1 MKSLFGN
8 ELLKEFMELFNSVKE
23 RIWICSPYVGSL
35 KFISKVSHG
44 KIFDKNIESRFITD
58 IKELSALNIEF
69 FELLK
74 ETGKLRTL
82 NGVHAK
88 MYIVDNK
95 CLITSA
101 NLTETAFLKRYEV
114 GILLSEKESKNM
126 IEIFKS
132 FWEQSIEVK
141 QLNIPDI
148 TNKSLNNLPDENF
161 GFNLPKLWNVS
172 TRKEFPQI
180 WLKPIGV
187 TEYPITEERKFSNR
201 RDELHFA
208 VNPKAIKV
216 NDILIAYGIGA
227 KRILTVYKVKTL
239 GKKFKDEDI
248 TEDWMKRWSFY
259 LEGKNLTRS
268 FGKKWM
274 KRNLYASDLVREY
287 LENNPDG
294 FITANK
300 SKGLGALKYKKDKIK
315 LDSNFAGF
323 ILNKIN
329 E

>member
-8 ELLKEFMELFNSVKE
+8 ELLKESMGLLNSVKE

-35 KFISKVSHG
+35 KFILEVSNG
-44 KIFDKNIESRFITD
+44 KILDKNIESRFITD
-58 IKELSALNIEF
+58 IKELSNLNIDF

-74 ETGKLRTL
+74 ETGELRTL

-88 MYIVDNK
+88 IYIVDNK

-101 NLTETAFLKRYEV
+101 NLTETAFAKRYEV
-114 GILLSEKESKNM
+114 GILLNEQESKDT
-126 IEIFKS
+126 IEIFEAFWKKS
-132 FWEQSIEVK
+132 IKVK
-141 QLNIPDI
+141 NLKAPYKTNTTPSQL
-148 TNKSLNNLPDENF
+148 DEKH

-172 TRKEFPQI
+172 TDKEHPQI

-187 TEYPITEERKFSNR
+187 TEYPITEERKFSNTE
-201 RDELHFA
+201 DELHFA

-239 GKKFKDEDI
+239 GKKFKDDDI
-248 TEDWMKRWSFY
+248 TEDWMERWSYY
-259 LEGKNLTRS
+259 LRGENLTPY
-268 FGKKWM
+268 FGEKWM

-300 SKGLGALKYKKDKIK
+300 NKGLGALNYRKDKIK

-323 ILNKIN
+323 ILNKI
-329 E
+329 EE